1 MGGRP
6 NPGTPADRRLGD
18 NQSSS
23 APTPGTR
30 VTASASS
37 PARGTRVTA
46 SAPSSTDTG
55 GQQHPHHTFMPHA
68 HVMPPAK
75 P

>member
-6 NPGTPADRRLGD
+6 NPGTPPDKRLAD
-18 NQSSS
+18 NQGGGSPT
-23 APTPGTR
+23 PTPGTR
-30 VTASASS
+30 VTASAS
-37 PARGTRVTA
+37 A
-46 SAPSSTDTG
+46 SAPSGTDGG

-75 P
+75 H